1 MSYEQDVVAG
11 AEQQARLP
19 HEGRCEQLDV
29 EHIAEAI
36 EDVGKSEQRELA
48 NRMAALLSHLIKWQ
62 RQPER
67 RGASREISLRNQRGG
82 ISPRLEETRSLKRL
96 HLR

>member
-11 AEQQARLP
+11 AEQQARLL

-29 EHIAEAI
+29 EHIAEEI
-36 EDVGKSEQRELA
+36 EDVGESEQRELA
-48 NRMAALLSHLIKWQ
+48 NRMAVPLSHMIKWQ
-62 RQPER
+62 RQPQR
-67 RGASREISLRNQRGG
+67 RRVSWEVSLRNQRRG
-82 ISPRLEETRSLKRL
+82 ISRRLEETSSLKRL